1 MLKKNIYFKKIG
13 VISFIF
19 LVNPWLSSFP
29 LLFLHLK
36 DEMSNANRGGSKS
49 STPAKQESVSKNGTP
64 QSLQSKSN
72 SLMSSQDGTSKSNTY
87 SANSQSTTP
96 LSPHDGVS
104 AGMSPVS
111 TGSASATPLSTAA
124 SDVAMESLETP
135 VQEQEVSEGLNK
147 NLDRNGEKP
156 ESKKNIA
163 AVQEVQQA
171 QFGHDA
177 STPLNDDGLYC
188 S

>member
-1 MLKKNIYFKKIG
+1 
-13 VISFIF
+13 
-19 LVNPWLSSFP
+19 
-29 LLFLHLK
+29 
-36 DEMSNANRGGSKS
+36 
-49 STPAKQESVSKNGTP
+49 
-64 QSLQSKSN
+64 
-72 SLMSSQDGTSKSNTY
+72 MSSQDGTSKSNTY

-111 TGSASATPLSTAA
+111 ASATPLSTAA
-124 SDVAMESLETP
+124 SDVAMESVETP
-135 VQEQEVSEGLNK
+135 VQEQEVSDGLNK
-147 NLDRNGEKP
+147 NLDRNSEKP
-156 ESKKNIA
+156 ESNKNIA

-177 STPLNDDGLYC
+177 STPLKDDGLYC